1 MVDVAELE
9 SHRGELSERE
19 RRFAKL
25 HREISVAAREQGSD
39 PEENLSLRL
48 AMRRA
53 RDANMPEDTIE
64 PARRRG
70 SGEEDGSNYKQVT
83 FEGYGPMGVAV
94 FVEALTD
101 DPSRTREELEDIF
114 QAHDGSIGEE
124 GCVAWQFDKR
134 GLVQI
139 AADSVGD
146 EDTFM
151 MQALEVGAEDVK
163 SPLYDASDEGRV
175 PVYRVHCDYEDT
187 LEIADA
193 LDESGY
199 RVHDASPV
207 REATQNV
214 ELDRE
219 EAREFMK
226 FYEKVSS
233 HIDVRNLYANWSS
246 K

>member
-1 MVDVAELE
+1 MDVAELE
-9 SHRGELSERE
+9 RNRGDLSERE

-25 HREISVAAREQGSD
+25 HRVIAVAAREQGSD

-53 RDANMPEDTIE
+53 RDANMPEDAIE
-64 PARRRG
+64 QARRQG
-70 SGEEDGSNYKQVT
+70 SGEEPGPSYEQVT

-101 DPSRTREELEDIF
+101 DPGRTREELEDIF
-114 QAHDGSIGEE
+114 QAYDGSIGEE
-124 GCVAWQFDKR
+124 GCVAWQFERR

-139 AADSVGD
+139 AADSVED

-151 MQALEVGAEDVK
+151 MQALEVGAEDVQA
-163 SPLYDASDEGRV
+163 PLYDSGDEGRV
-175 PVYRVHCDYEDT
+175 PVYRVQCDYEST
-187 LEIADA
+187 LGLADA

-214 ELDRE
+214 ELDRDE
-219 EAREFMK
+219 GREFME

-246 K
+246 R